1 MKRQLKT
8 VAANESTPRPRLT
21 IGYLRVSTS
30 DQDLEKNKADILAFA
45 NERKLGNVD
54 WVEEKVSGAKSWK
67 TREIAKA
74 VDSLDTG
81 DWLIVPELSRLG
93 RSTLDILEI
102 LAELKR
108 KEVNVYA
115 IKGAWTLNGTIEG
128 KVFLTMMALF
138 AEIERDLVSARTK
151 EALKA
156 RKASGVKL
164 GRPKG
169 PGKSRLDQYR
179 PEIEALLKNGSTK
192 AFVARRYK
200 VKEPTLFNWLKKNQI
215 QVKPE

>member
-1 MKRQLKT
+1 MKKQAK
-8 VAANESTPRPRLT
+8 ASEKSSPSPPRT

-45 NERKLGNVD
+45 NDRKLGNVD
-54 WVEEKVSGAKSWK
+54 WVEEKVSGMKSWK
-67 TREIAKA
+67 NREIAKA

-115 IKGAWTLNGTIEG
+115 IKGAWALNGTIEA
-128 KVFLTMMALF
+128 KVFLHMMALF

-156 RKASGVKL
+156 RKAQGVKL

-179 PEIEALLKNGSTK
+179 PEIEALLKNGSRK

-200 VKEPTLFNWLKKNQI
+200 VSEPTLFNWLKKNQI
-215 QVKPE
+215 EIKEG